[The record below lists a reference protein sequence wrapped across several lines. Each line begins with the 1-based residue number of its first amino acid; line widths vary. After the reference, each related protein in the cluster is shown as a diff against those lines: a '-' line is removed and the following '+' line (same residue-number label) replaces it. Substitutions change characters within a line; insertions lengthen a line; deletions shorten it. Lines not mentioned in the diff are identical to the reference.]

1 METTFIYTLND
12 PETNEVRYV
21 GKSDN
26 PKKRL
31 YMHLWRESK
40 THKSSWIKSLKNK
53 GLTPLIEVL
62 DEVPLDDWR
71 FWEMYWIAQL
81 KVWGCD
87 LVNHTEGGEGFA
99 SGSLNPAHLPH
110 VKALRSEVHKGKVLS
125 DETKGLISKSLIGRK
140 NPEHSKRMTGR
151 KQSKESIEKTRLGS
165 RGKNS
170 KINEAIAIEI
180 KIMLR
185 DNPDK
190 LSLQGMADSF
200 GVGKD
205 IIKHI
210 KYGNAWSYIQI

>member
-12 PETNEVRYV
+12 PDTNEVRYV

-26 PKKRL
+26 PQKRL

-40 THKSSWIKSLKNK
+40 THKWSWIKSLKDK
-53 GLTPLIEVL
+53 GLTPLLEVL

-71 FWEMYWIAQL
+71 FWEKYWIAQL

-99 SGSLNPAHLPH
+99 SGELNPAHLPH
-110 VKALRSEVHKGKVLS
+110 VKALTSKRQRDRVISE
-125 DETKGLISKSLIGRK
+125 ETKEKISKSLTGRK
-140 NPEHSKRMTGR
+140 NPEHSKWMMGR
-151 KQSKESIEKTRLGS
+151 KQSKESIAKSAMGS

-170 KINEAIAIEI
+170 KINEAIAKEI
-180 KIMLR
+180 KIILR

-190 LSLQGMADSF
+190 LSLQGIADKF

-210 KYGNAWSYIQI
+210 KYGNTWTYIQI